1 MSKEIKILGFAGSL
15 RRNSFNKA
23 ALRAAQELMP
33 DGARLEI
40 FDLAPIPFFNED
52 LEAQGVPPAVTEFR
66 SSIASADALLLVTPE
81 YNYSIPPVLKNA
93 LDWASRGA
101 DSPLQ
106 GKPAAIMSASTGM
119 FGGIRAQYHLRQ
131 VCVRLNLQLLN
142 RPEVFIANAATK
154 FDQEGRL
161 SDEPTR
167 EVIRKLLSALVEN
180 AGKAKLDKG
189 E

>member
-1 MSKEIKILGFAGSL
+1 MSKEIKILGFTGSL

-23 ALRAAQELMP
+23 ALREAQALVPE
-33 DGARLEI
+33 GASLEI

-52 LEAQGVPPAVTEFR
+52 VEAQGWPAAVAQFR
-66 SSIASADALLLVTPE
+66 SAIAAADALLLVTPE

-93 LDWASRGA
+93 LDWASRGK
-101 DSPLQ
+101 DSPLS

-119 FGGIRAQYHLRQ
+119 LGGARAQYHLRQ
-131 VCVRLNLQLLN
+131 VGVVLNLQFLN
-142 RPEVFIANAATK
+142 RPEVFIANAAAK

-161 SDEPTR
+161 TDAPTR
-167 EVIRKLLSALVEN
+167 EVIRKLVNALVEQ
-180 AGKAKLDKG
+180 ARK